1 MRDLSIERQI
11 FKGITNT
18 MNPVSL
24 SSGSDLMNAI
34 NAQSAAGGAPPT
46 SGAMK
51 AMQVAI
57 DQSAQSISELLGD
70 LASGSSSGNQL
81 NVYA

>member
-1 MRDLSIERQI
+1 
-11 FKGITNT
+11 

-24 SSGSDLMNAI
+24 GSGSDLMNAI
-34 NAQSAAGGAPPT
+34 NNRSGASGAPPT

-57 DQSAQSISELLGD
+57 DQSAQSISELLGE
-70 LASGSSSGNQL
+70 LASGSNSSNQL

>member
-1 MRDLSIERQI
+1 
-11 FKGITNT
+11 

-34 NAQSAAGGAPPT
+34 NAQSSASSAQPT
-46 SGAMK
+46 NTAMAAMK
-51 AMQVAI
+51 VAI
-57 DQSAQSISELLGD
+57 DQSAQNISELVGEMS
-70 LASGSSSGNQL
+70 SGSNFGTQL